1 LYIQFMRK
9 IKVILFI
16 ASAWLIFST
25 INITANS
32 GVKHCSLNDWHPKKF
47 RYTKPAKE
55 IKSTA
60 LYTLQGEK
68 KDLQDYNKHG
78 IILNF
83 WATWCA
89 PCIKEM
95 PGLAGLQKTL
105 SKDKIEVLMLS
116 VDHGTQMK
124 ISKLIMEFLHSNNLK
139 GLRSFW
145 DKDRAIMRSLD
156 IRGLPTTIFIDSKGY
171 EIGRIA
177 GLSDYGSYRMKY
189 FIRNCLY

>member
-1 LYIQFMRK
+1 MRK

-16 ASAWLIFST
+16 ASTWLIFST

-32 GVKHCSLNDWHPKKF
+32 EVQHCNLNDWHPKKF
-47 RYTKPAKE
+47 RYTKPAKQ
-55 IKSTA
+55 IKSTT
-60 LYTLQGEK
+60 LYTLQGTEK
-68 KDLQDYNKHG
+68 KLQDYNKRG
-78 IILNF
+78 LILNF

-95 PGLAGLQKTL
+95 PSLAGLQKTL

-116 VDHGTQMK
+116 VDYGTQMK
-124 ISKLIMEFLHSNNLK
+124 ISKLITEFLHLKNLK

-145 DKDRAIMRSLD
+145 DKDRAIMNSVD
-156 IRGLPTTIFIDSKGY
+156 IRGLPTTIFIDSQGY

-177 GLSDYGSYRMKY
+177 GLSDYSSNRMKY